1 MKKRLLI
8 AFLLLFFLSTFN
20 SQKNLDFFSKFE
32 VKEIFIENN
41 QILSDEDLIKE
52 LSFLYNRNLLSLK
65 INEIDEVLDKN
76 TFIESLK
83 IKKIY
88 PDQIKVKIFEKK
100 PIVILQDKKNK
111 YYYTTKGSL
120 IDYVNLKNYKN
131 LPIVFG
137 NKDDF
142 ETFYLELKKVNF
154 PFAEIETLY
163 FFESRRWDLKM
174 RTNQTIK
181 LPIHN
186 YRKSLRSFLD
196 IKDKEN
202 FRKYKIFD
210 YRITDQ
216 LILK

>member
-1 MKKRLLI
+1 M
-8 AFLLLFFLSTFN
+8 
-20 SQKNLDFFSKFE
+20 DFFSKFE

-111 YYYTTKGSL
+111 YYYTTK
-120 IDYVNLKNYKN
+120 
-131 LPIVFG
+131 
-137 NKDDF
+137 
-142 ETFYLELKKVNF
+142 E
-154 PFAEIETLY
+154 A
-163 FFESRRWDLKM
+163 
-174 RTNQTIK
+174 
-181 LPIHN
+181 
-186 YRKSLRSFLD
+186 
-196 IKDKEN
+196 
-202 FRKYKIFD
+202 
-210 YRITDQ
+210 
-216 LILK
+216 

>member
-88 PDQIKVKIFEKK
+88 PNQLKVKIFEKK
-100 PIVILQDKKNK
+100 PIVIIQDKKNK
-111 YYYTTKGSL
+111 FYYTAKGK
-120 IDYVNLKNYKN
+120 IINFIYLKDYKN

-137 NKDDF
+137 NGDLNF
-142 ETFYLELKKVNF
+142 EIKKSRF
-154 PFAEIETLY
+154 PFSEIETL
-163 FFESRRWDLKM
+163 FFGTRRW
-174 RTNQTIK
+174 
-181 LPIHN
+181 
-186 YRKSLRSFLD
+186 
-196 IKDKEN
+196 
-202 FRKYKIFD
+202 
-210 YRITDQ
+210 
-216 LILK
+216 LIEQVIQ

>member
-41 QILSDEDLIKE
+41 KILSDEDLIKE
-52 LSFLYNRNLLSLK
+52 LSFLYDRNLLSLK